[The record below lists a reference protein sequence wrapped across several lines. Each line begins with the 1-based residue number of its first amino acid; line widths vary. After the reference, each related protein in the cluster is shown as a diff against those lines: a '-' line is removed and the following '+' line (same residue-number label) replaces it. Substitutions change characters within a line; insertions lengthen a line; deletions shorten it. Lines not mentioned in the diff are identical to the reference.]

1 MARKQLWYRTLGESS
16 VVLGVIVAAGCST
29 PFSERATTELRQSVI
44 DSSERE
50 LRHAAREPAPRDLQ
64 RVPSE
69 LAIPQERM
77 AELEAMAGFR
87 SYPPTVELSGRDLL
101 GEPHDVGGAVR
112 VSLQQAIASAV
123 SNNLSLQVARLDPA
137 IRQAQVVQAQ
147 ATFDWV
153 FFADFEW
160 DLTDRPSVVPVI
172 NGVPIGA
179 AAQTNQTVAYST
191 GIRKPLTSGGQFT
204 ATQGQTYVDQT
215 GTVTSF
221 EPDPSNA
228 VFASFRYD
236 QPLLRG
242 FGSDVALSEIRLAQ
256 NLERDAVEA
265 LRTTLLDV
273 INQTEGAYW
282 ELVRARHALQIQ
294 QRLLQRGI
302 VTRDVLESRLGVDA
316 RPAEFSD
323 AVARVEQRRASVI
336 RAENRI
342 RQASDQLKQLMNDPE
357 LNVGSEVLLA
367 PIDEPIEQPIRFSL
381 LESLNAALAMRPE
394 LQRAILAI
402 DSASIRQVVARNTR
416 LPLLNF
422 SVEAMLLGLSDDVGD
437 AYEDV
442 AESRFLNWLMSL
454 AFEQPLGNRAAEANY
469 RARQLERL
477 GATIRYREAVQQ
489 VVLEVK
495 ATLRNIDTNYRLI
508 EQTRTGRIT
517 AAENLRTLQVLE
529 ETIASLSPDF
539 LDLKFRRQDALAVA
553 ELEELQALVDYN
565 TSLADLSRATGEAL
579 ERNGIRFIVPDAG
592 DFVGPD
598 DR

>member
-1 MARKQLWYRTLGESS
+1 MARKQAWYRAMGMPS
-16 VVLGVIVAAGCST
+16 VALSVIIVGCST
-29 PFSERATTELRQSVI
+29 PFSERATEELRQSVI

-50 LRHAAREPAPRDLQ
+50 LRHAAREPGPRDLQ
-64 RVPSE
+64 RVPSDLS
-69 LAIPQERM
+69 LAPERM
-77 AELEAMAGFR
+77 AELEKMAGLR
-87 SYPPTVELSGRDLL
+87 SYPSDVEMTGHDLFGGSHEL
-101 GEPHDVGGAVR
+101 GTGVR

-123 SNNLSLQVARLDPA
+123 GNNLTLQAARLDPA
-137 IRQAQVVQAQ
+137 IRQAQVVAAQ

-160 DLTDRPSVVPVI
+160 NITDRPSVVPVI
-172 NGVPIGA
+172 NGVPVGA
-179 AAQTNQTVAYST
+179 AAQTNQSVAYTT

-204 ATQGQTYVDQT
+204 ASQGQTYLDQT
-215 GTVTSF
+215 ERVTSF
-221 EPDPSNA
+221 SPDPSNA
-228 VFASFRYD
+228 AFASFRYD

-242 FGSDVALSEIRLAQ
+242 FGSDVALSEIRLAL
-256 NLERDAVEA
+256 NVERDAIEA

-273 INQTEGAYW
+273 INETEGAYW
-282 ELVRARHALQIQ
+282 ELVRARHSLQIQ

-302 VTRDVLESRLGVDA
+302 ETRDVLESRLGVDA

-323 AVARVEQRRASVI
+323 AVARVEQRRANVI
-336 RAENRI
+336 RAENAI
-342 RQASDQLKQLMNDPE
+342 RQASDRLKQLMNDPE

-367 PIDEPIEQPIRFSL
+367 PIDDPIEAPIRFSL
-381 LESLNAALAMRPE
+381 LESMSAALAMRPE
-394 LQRAILAI
+394 LQRSILAI
-402 DSASIRQVVARNTR
+402 DSASIRQVVARNMR

-422 SVEAMLLGLSDDVGD
+422 SVEAMLLGLSDDIGE

-469 RARQLERL
+469 RQRQLERL

-508 EQTRTGRIT
+508 EQTRSARLA
-517 AAENLRTLQVLE
+517 AAENLRTLLVLE

-553 ELEELQALVDYN
+553 ELEELRALVDYN

-592 DFVGPD
+592 DFIGPD